1 MKKFLKR
8 IWESWKK
15 IALRIA
21 RFQTNLLLTLFY
33 FLVLAPFGLLLR
45 LFGWNPLESRQ
56 KDFQKSSNWKSV
68 DQTEPDLEAMRR
80 QS

>member
-68 DQTEPDLEAMRR
+68 DQTELDLEAMRR

>member
-21 RFQTNLLLTLFY
+21 RFQTNILLTLFY